1 MWLTDVWTL
10 KMNMLG
16 KRCGWLWSSRWRSE
30 DGLILSHMWNYELWV
45 EGAAQESGARR
56 RTAGVGVWMLG
67 LRKITRFFFV
77 FIVPLKPNRFGS
89 VEVFSVSGF
98 WNRNR
103 TEPKLFAKKLI
114 GLIGFFF
121 RFSFFGYFFLGFSV
135 FLLTPTSRSYFQVDE
150 SSIVAILI
158 LGTRVLKIT

>member
-1 MWLTDVWTL
+1 MWLTGVWTL

-30 DGLILSHMWNYELWV
+30 DGLILSQMWNCELWV

-56 RTAGVGVWMLG
+56 RTAGAGVWMLG
-67 LRKITRFFFV
+67 LRKMTRFFFV

-89 VEVFSVSGF
+89 VGVFSVSGF

-103 TEPKLFAKKLI
+103 TEPKLFVKKLI

-121 RFSFFGYFFLGFSV
+121 RFGFFGYFFLGFLGLFGFSV
-135 FLLTPTSRSYFQVDE
+135 FLLTPRSN
-150 SSIVAILI
+150 ILPI
-158 LGTRVLKIT
+158 YRLAKNT

>member
-1 MWLTDVWTL
+1 
-10 KMNMLG
+10 
-16 KRCGWLWSSRWRSE
+16 
-30 DGLILSHMWNYELWV
+30 
-45 EGAAQESGARR
+45 
-56 RTAGVGVWMLG
+56 MLG

-89 VEVFSVSGF
+89 VGVFSVSGF

-121 RFSFFGYFFLGFSV
+121 GSVFSVIFFSV
-135 FLLTPTSRSYFQVDE
+135 FSVYSVSRFFCSPLVMHSY
-150 SSIVAILI
+150 
-158 LGTRVLKIT
+158 